1 MLKGKDVVNNTETVA
16 FNNPAAVIYKVG
28 ETEFTVAD
36 LNKLLDFI
44 MSKRKKM
51 GRVDMPLEEK
61 MKRELSKRILREEV
75 LMREA
80 KKRGIDKEEKFKK
93 ELQYFIDY
101 NLSGTYE
108 SEVFLA
114 DVNGNA
120 SGSRGALQE
129 ESGRA
134 CIPGT

>member
-1 MLKGKDVVNNTETVA
+1 MN
-16 FNNPAAVIYKVG
+16 
-28 ETEFTVAD
+28 D
-36 LNKLLDFI
+36 LWNKLLDFI

-51 GRVDMPLEEK
+51 GRVDMPIEEK
-61 MKRELSKRILREEV
+61 MKRELAKRILREEV

-80 KKRGIDKEEKFKK
+80 QKRGIDKDEKFKR

-114 DVNGNA
+114 DVTVTPQEVRDEGIVLVDTSPNANG
-120 SGSRGALQE
+120 GAW
-129 ESGRA
+129 
-134 CIPGT
+134 